1 MTDIKKSNIYI
12 EIILIIVSSL
22 LLFITSAYYND
33 VFTEIMSVATYL
45 TWHNLFEFLS
55 IIASFSIFIV
65 TYYIYEESG
74 NLRMIILA
82 CSFFI
87 MAFIDTFHTLSFKGM
102 ADFSWQI

>member
-1 MTDIKKSNIYI
+1 MTDIKKKNNIYI
-12 EIILIIVSSL
+12 EIILIIISSL

-74 NLRMIILA
+74 NLRMIILPA
-82 CSFFI
+82 LFT
-87 MAFIDTFHTLSFKGM
+87 MAFIDTFSYIKL
-102 ADFSWQI
+102 